1 MTALNEY
8 QRLETTALWRPD
20 SEAQRRDVYVSLGDA
35 TLVIHDGKDMALSH
49 WSLPAITRLNP
60 GGYPARYAPG
70 ENAPEEVEIADTTMI
85 EAIERVRTAVERRR
99 PRPGRLRS
107 GIALVLVLAVAA
119 VAIFWMPGALVRQT
133 ASIVPDATRAQIGA
147 GMLAELRQIVGPA
160 CATPQGQRAL
170 TTLSRRLLPE
180 DTPTL
185 IVVPSTIRSTRHLPD
200 GTVIV
205 GRPLVENYDSPEVVA
220 GYILVEAERMAVTDP
235 LETMLANS
243 GIRTAVSLL
252 TTGDIPASAI
262 RDAARRL
269 VAGDDPPP
277 LSAGSLLP
285 RFTEAGVRLAP
296 YAYAV
301 DDTGETTLDLI
312 EADPV
317 LVASAR
323 PLLDDDAWV
332 ALQNICGP

>member
-70 ENAPEEVEIADTTMI
+70 ENAPEEIEIADTTMI
-85 EAIERVRTAVERRR
+85 EAIERVRTAVEKRR
-99 PRPGRLRS
+99 PHPGRLRS
-107 GIALVLVLAVAA
+107 GIALALVLAVAA

-147 GMLAELRQIVGPA
+147 GMIAELRQIVGPA

-170 TTLSRRLLPE
+170 ATLSRRLLPE
-180 DTPTL
+180 DPPTL
-185 IVVPSTIRSTRHLPD
+185 IVVPSAIRTSRHLPD

-205 GRPLVENYDSPEVVA
+205 GRALVEDHDSPDVVS
-220 GYILVEAERMAVTDP
+220 GYILAEAERMAGTDP
-235 LETMLANS
+235 LEVMLGNA
-243 GIRTAVSLL
+243 GIATAVRLL
-252 TTGDIPASAI
+252 TTGDIPAAAI

-269 VAGDDPPP
+269 VAADDPPP
-277 LSAGSLLP
+277 LPAESLVP
-285 RFTEAGVRLAP
+285 RFAEAGVRPAP

-301 DDTGETTLDLI
+301 DATGESTLALI

-317 LVASAR
+317 LAAAAR
-323 PLLDDDAWV
+323 PLLSDDVWV